1 MWYGGNTVRQRTAR
15 KVNKK
20 PEDDGQD
27 YTFTFKSG
35 DTVKMKRDSFW
46 REREKTAEMWDILC
60 SNCRSK
66 VLLYQKDGR
75 GKLHRCYLNRIF
87 DPPSYAELQDDVKT
101 TKENMPTLT
110 CRKCQQTIGYPMMHR
125 EGRLAYFLLHGKW
138 TKQKSDIIGV

>member
-1 MWYGGNTVRQRTAR
+1 MVRQNTSGE
-15 KVNKK
+15 VHKK
-20 PEDDGQD
+20 PADNKQK

-35 DTVKMKRDSFW
+35 DSVRIKRDSFW

-75 GKLHRCYLNRIF
+75 GKLHRCYLNRIL
-87 DPPSYAELQDDVKT
+87 DPRSYAELQDNAKI
-101 TKENMPTLT
+101 TKENMPVLI

-125 EGRLAYFLLHGKW
+125 EGRFAYFLLNGKW
-138 TKQKSDIIGV
+138 TKQKSDIIGR